1 MGAAPAITGALAVGT
16 FVTSKGRV
24 HVGSSSFDH
33 DRKLEASFLVHSG
46 QM

>member
-1 MGAAPAITGALAVGT
+1 MPAITWPPAVGT

-24 HVGSSSFDH
+24 HMGSSPSFDH
-33 DRKLEASFLVHSG
+33 DGELEASFLVHSG